1 MRGCLFKR
9 TPPGAKLLLASR
21 NLSYITFHIKST
33 SIIPL
38 NLPLILSLFAG
49 FFFGLWPVV
58 ARFAGISSFW
68 IAFLIPLGTLL
79 VVSFEAAPKIAA
91 TTWPVYKILA
101 IGIIAGAI
109 NGFGMLAYGRI
120 LSNGSLN
127 VSKYVPIVAV
137 ISIATA
143 AVGAFVAF
151 KEPVTLQ
158 KSLGLLFAVAAVWL
172 LS

>member
-1 MRGCLFKR
+1 LK
-9 TPPGAKLLLASR
+9 
-21 NLSYITFHIKST
+21 N
-33 SIIPL
+33 
-38 NLPLILSLFAG
+38 PLILSLLAG

-58 ARFAGISSFW
+58 ARNTGLGSFW

-79 VVSFEAAPKIAA
+79 MVAFEAAPKIA
-91 TTWPVYKILA
+91 TTEWPVYRMLA
-101 IGIIAGAI
+101 FGVIAGAV
-109 NGFGMLAYGRI
+109 NGLGMLAYGRI
-120 LSNGSLN
+120 LSNTNLN

-151 KEPVTLQ
+151 KEPVTQQ